1 MWSACCS
8 SRQGAAPW
16 NRIGIIHINPTEAR
30 GRCDMKNI
38 GFHKCCFRKKS
49 SSLRNADFWE
59 SFYAIKFAGHKLR
72 SKFWNKG
79 FSFSLMR
86 EVLCT
91 REIHF
96 IKSLILLHMNGRLRV
111 KEFHLYQNEI
121 TQIPNEVTIHNFLV
135 KLTFLFISNCINPKC
150 GTDAIDLIISWYSHI
165 MSL

>member
-1 MWSACCS
+1 
-8 SRQGAAPW
+8 
-16 NRIGIIHINPTEAR
+16 
-30 GRCDMKNI
+30 MKNI

-79 FSFSLMR
+79 LSFSLMR

-121 TQIPNEVTIHNFLV
+121 TQITNEVTIHNFLV
-135 KLTFLFISNCINPKC
+135 KLTFWFISNCINPKC